1 MRILVFSRRHSQFTW
16 MSTFPHVRGHVLAKY
31 LRRLGEE
38 AEFRALPVAGRY
50 DVAICSDYLGD
61 ARWMAEL
68 ERRMAGL
75 SARRMFCIADSG
87 TSNRELYRVMT
98 EWFARRGGVL
108 CHLRE
113 HPLAPY
119 EHYVGLGVD
128 EAARADGAYRRD
140 AVLFDFP
147 RSAGADA
154 SAAFAPEQLAAVRA
168 AHPGYRLLG
177 SGPAD
182 SPLRDRFDQWI
193 AYGVPHDDYLRVFAR
208 CRAFV
213 PGCAESL
220 GLAVAEAQ
228 VAGAAIVTLPGR
240 IKPEVLV
247 PSAAVVDDDLVR
259 GLARAAAC
267 DSVRIARDAA
277 ERFSPTAMTERVR
290 AAIHAVG

>member
-1 MRILVFSRRHSQFTW
+1 MRILVFSRRHSQCPW

-31 LRRLGEE
+31 LRRLGAE

-75 SARRMFCIADSG
+75 SARRMFCIADYG
-87 TSNRELYRVMT
+87 TSSRDLFRSMV

-113 HPLAPY
+113 RPLAPY
-119 EHYVGLGVD
+119 EHYIGLGVD
-128 EAARADGAYRRD
+128 ETVRADGAHRRH

-147 RSAGADA
+147 RSAQEDA
-154 SAAFAPEQLAAVRA
+154 SAAFAPEQLVAVRA

-182 SPLRDRFDQWI
+182 SPFPDRFDEWI
-193 AYGVPHDDYLRVFAR
+193 TYGVPHDDYVRIFAR

-213 PGCAESL
+213 PGWAESL

-228 VAGAAIVTLPGR
+228 VAGAAIVAQPGR
-240 IKPEVLV
+240 VKPEVLV
-247 PSAAVVDDDLVR
+247 PSAAVVNDDLVR

-267 DSVRIARDAA
+267 DSARIARDAA
-277 ERFSPTAMTERVR
+277 ERFSPTAMAERVM